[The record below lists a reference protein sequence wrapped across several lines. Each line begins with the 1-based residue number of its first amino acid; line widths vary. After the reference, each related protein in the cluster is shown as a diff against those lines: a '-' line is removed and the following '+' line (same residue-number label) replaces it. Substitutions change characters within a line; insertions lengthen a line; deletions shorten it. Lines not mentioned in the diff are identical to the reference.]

1 MFKRKEAMRQIR
13 LHLRMMA
20 DTDWNAALLL
30 AQFYD
35 AHNAVFWYNRAI
47 DLGSI
52 KAVKLLSDKCIE
64 DRDGEIDFA
73 ETYDVLLRGIDL
85 RIAKM
90 TIEEKNK
97 IVREYLKVQALQNL
111 LE

>member
-35 AHNAVFWYNRAI
+35 VNNAVFWYNRAI

-52 KAVKLLSDKCIE
+52 KSVKFLSDKYIK
-64 DRDGEIDFA
+64 DGDGKVDFA
-73 ETYDVLLRGIDL
+73 ETYDAMLRGIDL

-90 TIEEKNK
+90 SIEKKNR

-111 LE
+111 FE